1 MKRYIKW
8 KEIRMITEPISRRH
22 FLRTIAAGAA
32 GVAVPRLLYG
42 GNRPAKKYNFLFLL
56 ADDQRADSIH
66 AYGNNYIQT
75 PNLDKLIARG
85 FSFRQ
90 NYCLGS
96 KGGAVCVPSRAMI
109 NSGRSYFNVDP
120 RMTGVKIMPEL
131 LRENG
136 YTTFATGKWHNKEQS
151 FLRGFEI
158 GEALYFGGMADH
170 TKVSVVDLGP
180 EGEFVNKRV
189 GDKFSSELFTNAAI
203 EFLENHKEDK
213 PFYAY
218 VAYTAPHD
226 PRNPPMKYRQMYYKN
241 RPPLPKNFKPQ
252 HPFDNGHMVG
262 RDENLAPWPR
272 TEDVIRDQLAE
283 YYGLVTHLDEH
294 VGRVL
299 EALQKSRHADNTI
312 VIYAADHG
320 LALGSHGLLGKQS
333 IYEHSMGCPLIFA
346 GPGIPKG
353 GSTKAFSYLL
363 DIFPTVCGLTG
374 LKAPPGVEGK
384 DLRPIWQGRA
394 DGVRD
399 SVFLS
404 FSKIQRSVRDERW
417 KLIRYPQINHTQ
429 LFDLKNDPD
438 ELNNL
443 ADEPSQ
449 AEHVKQ
455 MLKQLKG
462 WQQKVGD
469 SLPLTVAN
477 PKPKQIDMTGRSRKP
492 DRWQPDWIVRKY
504 FEIEK

>member
-1 MKRYIKW
+1 
-8 KEIRMITEPISRRH
+8 MITDTISRRG

-32 GVAVPRLLYG
+32 AVAMPRVLYG
-42 GNRPAKKYNFLFLL
+42 NNLPAKKYNFLFLL

-75 PNLDKLIARG
+75 PNLDKLIERG

-96 KGGAVCVPSRAMI
+96 NGGAVCVPSRAMI
-109 NSGRSYFNVDP
+109 NSGRSYFNVDS
-120 RMTGVKIMPEL
+120 RMSGVKIMPEL

-136 YTTFATGKWHNKEQS
+136 YTTFATGKWHNKQES
-151 FLRGFEI
+151 FLRGFEK
-158 GEALYFGGMADH
+158 GKALYFGGMADH

-180 EGEFVNKRV
+180 DGKFINPRV
-189 GDKFSSELFTNAAI
+189 GEKFSSELFTNAAI
-203 EFLENHKEDK
+203 EFLENHKGDK

-272 TEDVIRDQLAE
+272 TEQVVRDQLAE

-294 VGRVL
+294 IGRVT
-299 EALQKSRHADNTI
+299 EALQKSRHAENTI
-312 VIYAADHG
+312 IIYAADHG

-333 IYEHSMGCPLIFA
+333 IYEHSMGCPLVFA
-346 GPGIPKG
+346 GPGIPKN

-374 LKAPPGVEGK
+374 LKAPSGVEGK
-384 DLRPIWQGRA
+384 DLRPIWEGRA

-449 AEHVKQ
+449 AGRVKQ
-455 MLKQLKG
+455 MLKQLKNC
-462 WQQKVGD
+462 QQTVGD
-469 SLPLTVAN
+469 NLPLTVAN
-477 PKPKQIDMTGRSRKP
+477 PRPKEIDMTGRDRKP

-504 FEIEK
+504 FDTGK

>member
-1 MKRYIKW
+1 
-8 KEIRMITEPISRRH
+8 MITDTISRRN
-22 FLRTIAAGAA
+22 FLRTITAGAA
-32 GVAVPRLLYG
+32 AVAIPRVLYSSNLL
-42 GNRPAKKYNFLFLL
+42 AKKYNFLFLL

-109 NSGRSYFNVDP
+109 NSGRSYFNVDS

-136 YTTFATGKWHNKEQS
+136 YTTFATGKWHNKEKS
-151 FLRGFEI
+151 FLRGFEK
-158 GEALYFGGMADH
+158 GKALYFGGMADH
-170 TKVSVVDLGP
+170 TKVPVVDLGP
-180 EGEFVNKRV
+180 EGKFINKRV
-189 GDKFSSELFTNAAI
+189 GEKFSSELFTSAAI
-203 EFLENHKEDK
+203 EFIQNHKEDK

-241 RPPLPKNFKPQ
+241 RPPLPKNFKSQ

-272 TEDVIRDQLAE
+272 TEGVIRDQLAE
-283 YYGLVTHLDEH
+283 YYGLVTHMDEH
-294 VGRVL
+294 IGRVL
-299 EALQKSRHADNTI
+299 EALRKSRHAENTI
-312 VIYAADHG
+312 IIYAADHG

-333 IYEHSMGCPLIFA
+333 IYEHSMGCPLVFA
-346 GPGIPKG
+346 GPGIPRG

-374 LKAPPGVEGK
+374 LQAPTGVEGK
-384 DLRPIWQGRA
+384 DLRPIWEGRA
-394 DGVRD
+394 DSVRD

-404 FSKIQRSVRDERW
+404 FSKIQRSVRDKRW

-449 AEHVKQ
+449 AGRVKKMLQ
-455 MLKQLKG
+455 QLKQ

-469 SLPLTVAN
+469 DQPLTVAN
-477 PKPKQIDMTGRSRKP
+477 PKPKEIDMTDRQRKP

-504 FEIEK
+504 FGTGM

>member
-1 MKRYIKW
+1 
-8 KEIRMITEPISRRH
+8 MITDTISRRN
-22 FLRTIAAGAA
+22 FLRTFAAGAA
-32 GVAVPRLLYG
+32 AVAMPGVLYG
-42 GNRPAKKYNFLFLL
+42 NKQPAKKYNFLFLL
-56 ADDQRADSIH
+56 ADDQRADSVH

-75 PNLDKLIARG
+75 PNIDKLIARG

-96 KGGAVCVPSRAMI
+96 NGGAVCVPSRAMI
-109 NSGRSYFNVDP
+109 NSGRSYFNVDS

-136 YTTFATGKWHNKEQS
+136 YTTFATGKWHNKEES
-151 FLRGFEI
+151 FLRGFEK
-158 GEALYFGGMADH
+158 GKALYFGGMADH
-170 TKVSVVDLGP
+170 TKVPVVDLGQK
-180 EGEFVNKRV
+180 GEFINERV
-189 GDKFSSELFTNAAI
+189 GEKFSSELFTNAAI
-203 EFLENHKEDK
+203 EFLENHKGDK

-272 TEDVIRDQLAE
+272 TEEVVRDQLAE

-294 VGRVL
+294 IGRVT
-299 EALQKSRHADNTI
+299 EALRKSRHAENTI
-312 VIYAADHG
+312 IIYAADHG

-333 IYEHSMGCPLIFA
+333 IYEHSMGCPLVFA

-374 LKAPPGVEGK
+374 LKAPAGVEGK
-384 DLRPIWQGRA
+384 NLRPIWEGRA

-404 FSKIQRSVRDERW
+404 FSKIQRSVRDKRW

-449 AEHVKQ
+449 AGRIKQ

-462 WQQKVGD
+462 CQQKVGD
-469 SLPLTVAN
+469 SLPLIVAN
-477 PKPKQIDMTGRSRKP
+477 PRPKQIDMTGRKRQP
-492 DRWQPDWIVRKY
+492 DRWQPDWIVKKY
-504 FEIEK
+504 FETNK

>member
-1 MKRYIKW
+1 
-8 KEIRMITEPISRRH
+8 MITDTISRRN
-22 FLRTIAAGAA
+22 FLRTFAAGAA
-32 GVAVPRLLYG
+32 AVAMPGVLYG
-42 GNRPAKKYNFLFLL
+42 NKQPAKKYNFLFLL
-56 ADDQRADSIH
+56 ADDQRADSVH

-75 PNLDKLIARG
+75 PNIDKLIARG

-96 KGGAVCVPSRAMI
+96 NGGAVCVPSRAMI
-109 NSGRSYFNVDP
+109 NSGRSYFNVDS

-136 YTTFATGKWHNKEQS
+136 YTTFATGKWHNKEES
-151 FLRGFEI
+151 FLRGFEK
-158 GEALYFGGMADH
+158 GKALYFGGMADH
-170 TKVSVVDLGP
+170 TKVPVVDLGQK
-180 EGEFVNKRV
+180 GEFINERV
-189 GDKFSSELFTNAAI
+189 GEKFSSELFTNAAI
-203 EFLENHKEDK
+203 EFLENHKGDK

-272 TEDVIRDQLAE
+272 TEEVVRDQLAE

-294 VGRVL
+294 IGRVT
-299 EALQKSRHADNTI
+299 EALRKSRHAENTI
-312 VIYAADHG
+312 IIYAADHG

-333 IYEHSMGCPLIFA
+333 IYEHSMGCPLVFA

-374 LKAPPGVEGK
+374 LKAPAGVEGK
-384 DLRPIWQGRA
+384 NLRPIWEGRA

-404 FSKIQRSVRDERW
+404 FSKIQRSVRDKRW

-449 AEHVKQ
+449 AGRVKQ
-455 MLKQLKG
+455 MLQKLKG
-462 WQQKVGD
+462 CQQKVGD

-477 PKPKQIDMTGRSRKP
+477 PKPKQIDMTGRPRKP
-492 DRWQPDWIVRKY
+492 DRWQPDWIVKKY
-504 FEIEK
+504 FETDK

>member
-1 MKRYIKW
+1 M
-8 KEIRMITEPISRRH
+8 IRNSISRRD
-22 FLRTIAAGAA
+22 FIKTFAVGATA
-32 GVAVPRLLYG
+32 VAIPRVLYS
-42 GNRPAKKYNFLFLL
+42 NNLPPKKYNILFLL
-56 ADDQRADSIH
+56 ADDQRPDSIH

-96 KGGAVCVPSRAMI
+96 NGGAVCVPSRAMI
-109 NSGRSYFNVDP
+109 NTGRSYFNVDS
-120 RMTGVKIMPEL
+120 RMTGVKMMPEL

-136 YTTFATGKWHNKEQS
+136 YTTFATGKWHNKEES
-151 FLRGFEI
+151 FLRGFEK
-158 GEALYFGGMADH
+158 GKALYFGGMADH
-170 TKVSVVDLGP
+170 TKVPVVDLGS
-180 EGEFVNKRV
+180 EGEFINKRV
-189 GDKFSSELFTNAAI
+189 GEKFSSELFTNAAI
-203 EFLENHKEDK
+203 EFIQNYKEDK

-241 RPPLPKNFKPQ
+241 RPPLPKNFKSQ

-272 TEDVIRDQLAE
+272 TEKVVRDQLAE
-283 YYGLVTHLDEH
+283 YYGLVTHMDEH
-294 VGRVL
+294 IGRVL
-299 EALQKSRHADNTI
+299 QALRESRHTENTI

-353 GSTKAFSYLL
+353 RSTKAFSYLL
-363 DIFPTVCGLTG
+363 DIFPTICGLTG
-374 LKAPPGVEGK
+374 LQTPSGVEGK
-384 DLRPIWQGRA
+384 DLRPIWEGRA
-394 DGVRD
+394 DSVRD

-404 FSKIQRSVRDERW
+404 FSKIQRSIRDKQW
-417 KLIRYPQINHTQ
+417 KLIRYPRTNHTQ
-429 LFDLKNDPD
+429 LFDLKKDPD
-438 ELNNL
+438 ELKNL

-449 AEHVKQ
+449 TERVKQ
-455 MLKQLKG
+455 MLQQLKQ
-462 WQQKVGD
+462 WQQKLGD
-469 SLPLTVAN
+469 DLPLTVAN
-477 PKPKQIDMTGRSRKP
+477 PKPKEINMTGRPRKP

-504 FEIEK
+504 FDADN

>member
-1 MKRYIKW
+1 
-8 KEIRMITEPISRRH
+8 MIQNTISRRN
-22 FLRTIAAGAA
+22 FLRTIAAGVAA
-32 GVAVPRLLYG
+32 VAIPRVLYSS
-42 GNRPAKKYNFLFLL
+42 NLPAKKYNFLFLL

-96 KGGAVCVPSRAMI
+96 NGGAVCVPSRAMI
-109 NSGRSYFNVDP
+109 NSGRSYFNVDSKI
-120 RMTGVKIMPEL
+120 TGVKIMPEL

-136 YTTFATGKWHNKEQS
+136 YTTFATGKWHNKEES
-151 FLRGFEI
+151 FLRGFEK
-158 GEALYFGGMADH
+158 GKALYFGGMADH
-170 TKVSVVDLGP
+170 TKVPVVDLGP
-180 EGEFVNKRV
+180 EGNFINKRV
-189 GDKFSSELFTNAAI
+189 GENFSSELFTNAAI
-203 EFLENHKEDK
+203 EFLENHKGDK

-226 PRNPPMKYRQMYYKN
+226 PRNPPMKYRQMYYRN

-262 RDENLAPWPR
+262 RDESLAPWPR

-294 VGRVL
+294 IGRVTK
-299 EALQKSRHADNTI
+299 ALRKSRHADNTI
-312 VIYAADHG
+312 IIYAADHG

-333 IYEHSMGCPLIFA
+333 IYEHSMGCPLVFA

-374 LKAPPGVEGK
+374 LQDPPGIEGK
-384 DLRPIWQGRA
+384 DLRPIWEGRA

-449 AEHVKQ
+449 AGQVKQ
-455 MLKQLKG
+455 MLQKLKQ

-469 SLPLTVAN
+469 DLPLTVAN
-477 PKPKQIDMTGRSRKP
+477 PKPKEIDLTGRQRKP

-504 FEIEK
+504 FETGK

>member
-1 MKRYIKW
+1 M
-8 KEIRMITEPISRRH
+8 IRNTISRRD
-22 FLRTIAAGAA
+22 FIKTFAVGAA
-32 GVAVPRLLYG
+32 VVATPRVLYS
-42 GNRPAKKYNFLFLL
+42 NNLRAKQYNILFLL
-56 ADDQRADSIH
+56 ADDQQADSIH

-96 KGGAVCVPSRAMI
+96 NGGAVCVPSRAMI
-109 NSGRSYFNVDP
+109 NSGRSYFNVNS

-136 YTTFATGKWHNKEQS
+136 YTTFATGKWHNKEES
-151 FLRGFEI
+151 FLRGFEK
-158 GEALYFGGMADH
+158 GKALYSGGMADH
-170 TKVSVVDLGP
+170 TKVPVVDLGQK
-180 EGEFVNKRV
+180 GEFINKRV
-189 GDKFSSELFTNAAI
+189 GEKFSSELFTNAAI
-203 EFLENHKEDK
+203 EFLENYKEDK

-226 PRNPPMKYRQMYYKN
+226 PRNPPIKYRQMYYKN

-272 TEDVIRDQLAE
+272 TEEVVRDQLAE

-299 EALQKSRHADNTI
+299 DALRKSRHAENTI
-312 VIYAADHG
+312 IIYAADHG

-333 IYEHSMGCPLIFA
+333 IYEHSMGCPLVFA

-374 LKAPPGVEGK
+374 LKAPAGIEGK
-384 DLRPIWQGRA
+384 DLRPIWEGRA

-404 FSKIQRSVRDERW
+404 FSKIQRSVRDKRF

-449 AEHVKQ
+449 AGRIKK
-455 MLKQLKG
+455 MLKQLKEC
-462 WQQKVGD
+462 QQKVGD

-477 PKPKQIDMTGRSRKP
+477 PRPKQIDMTGRKRKP
-492 DRWQPDWIVRKY
+492 DRWQPDWIVKKY
-504 FEIEK
+504 FETNK

>member
-1 MKRYIKW
+1 
-8 KEIRMITEPISRRH
+8 MITDTISRRN
-22 FLRTIAAGAA
+22 FLRTITA
-32 GVAVPRLLYG
+32 GVADVAIPRVLYSSNLL
-42 GNRPAKKYNFLFLL
+42 AKKYNFLFLL

-66 AYGNNYIQT
+66 ANGNIYIQT

-109 NSGRSYFNVDP
+109 NSGRSYFNVDS

-136 YTTFATGKWHNKEQS
+136 YTTFATGKWHNKEKS
-151 FLRGFEI
+151 FLRGFEK
-158 GEALYFGGMADH
+158 GKALYFGGMADH
-170 TKVSVVDLGP
+170 TKVPVVDLGP
-180 EGEFVNKRV
+180 EGKFINKRV
-189 GDKFSSELFTNAAI
+189 GEKFSSELFTSAAI
-203 EFLENHKEDK
+203 EFIQNHKEDK

-241 RPPLPKNFKPQ
+241 RPPLPKNFKSQ

-272 TEDVIRDQLAE
+272 TEGVIRDQLAE
-283 YYGLVTHLDEH
+283 YYGLVTHMDEH
-294 VGRVL
+294 IGRVL
-299 EALQKSRHADNTI
+299 EALRKSRHAENTI
-312 VIYAADHG
+312 IIYAADHG

-333 IYEHSMGCPLIFA
+333 IYEHSMGCPLVFA
-346 GPGIPKG
+346 GPGIPRG

-374 LKAPPGVEGK
+374 LQAPTGVEGK
-384 DLRPIWQGRA
+384 DLRPIWEGRA
-394 DGVRD
+394 DSVRD

-404 FSKIQRSVRDERW
+404 FSKIQRSVRDKRW

-449 AEHVKQ
+449 AGRVKKMLQ
-455 MLKQLKG
+455 RLKQ

-469 SLPLTVAN
+469 DQPLTVAN
-477 PKPKQIDMTGRSRKP
+477 PKPKEIDMTDRQRKP

-504 FEIEK
+504 FGTGM

>member
-1 MKRYIKW
+1 
-8 KEIRMITEPISRRH
+8 MITDTISRRN

-32 GVAVPRLLYG
+32 AVAMPRVLYSS
-42 GNRPAKKYNFLFLL
+42 NLPAKKYNFLFLL

-96 KGGAVCVPSRAMI
+96 NGGAVCVPSRAMI
-109 NSGRSYFNVDP
+109 NSGRSYFNVDSKI
-120 RMTGVKIMPEL
+120 TGVKIMPEL

-136 YTTFATGKWHNKEQS
+136 YTTFATGKWHNQEES
-151 FLRGFEI
+151 FLRGFETAK
-158 GEALYFGGMADH
+158 ALYFGGMADH
-170 TKVSVVDLGP
+170 TKVPVVDLGP
-180 EGEFVNKRV
+180 EGKFINERV
-189 GDKFSSELFTNAAI
+189 GEKFSSELFTNAAI
-203 EFLENHKEDK
+203 EFLENHKGDK

-226 PRNPPMKYRQMYYKN
+226 PRNPPMKYRQMYYRN

-272 TEDVIRDQLAE
+272 TEEVIRDQLAE

-294 VGRVL
+294 IGRVL
-299 EALQKSRHADNTI
+299 EVLRKSRHAENTI
-312 VIYAADHG
+312 IIYAADHG

-374 LKAPPGVEGK
+374 LQAPPGVEGK
-384 DLRPIWQGRA
+384 DLRPIWEGRA

-429 LFDLKNDPD
+429 LYDLKNDPD

-449 AEHVKQ
+449 AGRVKQ
-455 MLKQLKG
+455 MLQQLKEL
-462 WQQKVGD
+462 QQKVGD

-477 PKPKQIDMTGRSRKP
+477 PKPKEIDLTGTPRKP
-492 DRWQPDWIVRKY
+492 DRWQPDWIVQKY
-504 FEIEK
+504 FDTAK